1 MEGRNRRILR
11 LRDRKK
17 LGFGAIGERLGV
29 PLTTARE
36 MYAAAKHDP
45 GQLPDLS
52 PRVRVLLREH
62 PPFAHAETA
71 REIFELLP
79 QIRLAASGHA
89 RWPHGPKVKGFGP
102 THVHEIEEWLAR
114 QGFDLNKA
122 GHASPPPPGRD
133 ATEAAMGNDNLAT
146 ALERIADQTWNVEDR
161 RLLQEA
167 ARRLHRR

>member
-1 MEGRNRRILR
+1 MEGQNRRILR

-29 PLTTARE
+29 PLDTARQ

-45 GQLPDLS
+45 GQFPDLS

-79 QIRLAASGHA
+79 QIRLAASGSA
-89 RWPHGPKVKGFGP
+89 RWPYGPKVKGFGP
-102 THVHEIEEWLAR
+102 THVQEIEEWLAG
-114 QGFDLNKA
+114 QGFDLHKA
-122 GHASPPPPGRD
+122 GSATAAPRSRD
-133 ATEAAMGNDNLAT
+133 SAEAALSNENLAT
-146 ALERIADQTWNVEDR
+146 ALDRIGDQTFNLEDR
-161 RLLQEA
+161 RLLHEA
-167 ARRLHRR
+167 ARRLRRR